1 MVPLSFLLVYAY
13 PWRPYLLPRRSAT
26 ATGMGSYSAA
36 DFAAGGMS
44 YQGGP
49 LGVWAWLSMLNPLE
63 TIKNILTAVRNFMS
77 ANEGPT
83 RVKDAAYEP
92 DSGDERY
99 SYGYSQPPLQQQQQQ
114 QQQQGYDQHS
124 SYGQGYGY
132 DSRRGQSPAPGYDYG
147 YGGQQQGQRR
157 DPSPDFVGY
166 DHEYGNDQ
174 HRLLDRS

>member
-114 QQQQGYDQHS
+114 QQGYDQHS